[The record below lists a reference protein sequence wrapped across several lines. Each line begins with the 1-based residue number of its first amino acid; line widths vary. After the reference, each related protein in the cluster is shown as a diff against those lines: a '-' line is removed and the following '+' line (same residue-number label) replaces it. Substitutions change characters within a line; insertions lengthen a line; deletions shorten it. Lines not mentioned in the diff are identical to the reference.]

1 MKYGLKSIRGALLTG
16 AASGVLILLAP
27 SALAQSADAA
37 AQADAQA
44 AAQDT
49 ENSDEIIVTGF
60 RSSLANSV
68 NTKRKSNSIVEA
80 VSAEEVGKLPDI
92 SIAEALGRLPGLA
105 TQRLNGRSNVLSI
118 RGLGPDFSTA
128 LLNGREQVTTS
139 DNRGVEFD
147 QYPAE
152 LLSGA
157 VVYKTPYAGLIG
169 QGLAG
174 TVDLQTVRPLSKNE
188 RVIAVSGRYEFN
200 GQGSL
205 NPDSPSGGYR
215 FTGTVIDQFLNDTV
229 GIAAGIAFQSSP
241 TQQEQFNSWGYA
253 GSGTAASPYVIGGQ
267 KPFAGSSDLDRI
279 GGFVTLQYEPNTNFS
294 STLDVYYTD
303 FAEDNVIRGIE
314 FPLAFGGGFG
324 VAAPVITAQ
333 QDGFATNGVFGNV
346 EGVVRNDLNI
356 RRAELFSAG
365 WNGKYSSDNGWGVV
379 IDVSYSRATRRDEL
393 IEAYAGTGYGV
404 GGGAA
409 DTLTFSQAPGGVP
422 QFTSLLDYS
431 NTTGPNAILLTDPL
445 GWGAGAGFSQAGFIN
460 APRTVDSLWHVKGA
474 VDKDVEFGPIKNIE
488 LGLDGGL
495 REKSR
500 DINQSFLTLPGTTT
514 LLINNP
520 DGTTTTR
527 VLTGGPSL
535 PIPQAAILN
544 GQTAGLGFL
553 GFGPQVTLDTRYL
566 LANVYIP
573 VPTQLSSFDVPQS
586 WVVNEN
592 VITGWAKLGIDS
604 SLGGVDITG
613 DLGLQVVY
621 TDQTSDG
628 TAVLAVPGSLIA
640 IPISGGSRYTDF
652 LPTLNLIFDFS
663 ETLKLRF
670 GAARAAARARLDQ
683 LSASQSITRNLTAI
697 SNTDPAISA
706 FGRNGGNPALRPYIS
721 NQVDLSLEKYFGQT
735 GYVSIAAFYKDLN
748 RFVNTGDTFVDDF
761 TAAADAL
768 LTPAERAALGTTL
781 GLSRAPSNNGT
792 GRIRGIEVSLSVPL
806 EQILKPLNGFGFLT
820 SASFTDSRVTNFT
833 SRPPVISTT
842 TTVPGLSK
850 WVVNSTLYFEKAGF
864 EARISH
870 RFRTQFLGELA
881 AISATRTFRTS
892 RPESIIDAQVG
903 YAFTG
908 NFLDGLRVTV
918 QGLNLTD
925 EPFETFENQDN
936 RRLIDSQSFG
946 RTFLVGASYS
956 F

>member
-49 ENSDEIIVTGF
+49 ENSDEIIITGF

-253 GSGTAASPYVIGGQ
+253 GSGTAASPFVIGGQ

-279 GGFVTLQYEPNTNFS
+279 GGFVTLQYEPNSNFS

-333 QDGFATNGVFGNV
+333 QDGFATNGVFNNV
-346 EGVVRNDLNI
+346 RGVVRNDLNI

-393 IEAYAGTGYGV
+393 IEAYAGTGYGFT
-404 GGGAA
+404 GGAA

-431 NTTGPNAILLTDPL
+431 ATTGPNAILLTDPL

-460 APRTVDSLWHVKGA
+460 APRTVDSLWHVKGV
-474 VDKDVEFGPIKNIE
+474 VDKDVEFGAIKNIE

-500 DINQSFLTLPGTTT
+500 DIDQSFLTLPGTTVVT
-514 LLINNP
+514 NS
-520 DGTTTTR
+520 DGTTTT
-527 VLTGGPSL
+527 LIGGSSL
-535 PIPQAAILN
+535 PIPAAAILN

-566 LANVYIP
+566 LANVYVP
-573 VPTQLSSFDVPQS
+573 VSTSLSSFATPQS
-586 WVVNEN
+586 WVVNEQ

-621 TDQTSDG
+621 TDQSSDG
-628 TAVLAVPGSLIA
+628 LAVAATAPGVLSIV
-640 IPISGGSRYTDF
+640 PVTSGSKYTDF

-683 LSASQSITRNLTAI
+683 LSASQNLSVNINALPQ
-697 SNTDPAISA
+697 TDPLGSQGTA
-706 FGRNGGNPALRPYIS
+706 FGRNSGNPALRPYIS

-735 GYVSIAAFYKDLN
+735 GYISIAAFYKDLN
-748 RFVNTGDTFVDDF
+748 RFVNTGDAFVDDF
-761 TAAADAL
+761 SNEATVF
-768 LTPAERAALGTTL
+768 LTPAQQAILGSPL
-781 GLSRAPSNNGT
+781 GLNRSPSNNGN

-820 SASFTDSRVTNFT
+820 SASFTDSRVTTFLAT
-833 SRPPVISTT
+833 DRTATAT

-925 EPFETFENQDN
+925 EPFETFQGGDN
-936 RRLIDSQSFG
+936 RQLIDSQSFG

>member
-1 MKYGLKSIRGALLTG
+1 M
-16 AASGVLILLAP
+16 
-27 SALAQSADAA
+27 
-37 AQADAQA
+37 
-44 AAQDT
+44 
-49 ENSDEIIVTGF
+49 
-60 RSSLANSV
+60 
-68 NTKRKSNSIVEA
+68 
-80 VSAEEVGKLPDI
+80 
-92 SIAEALGRLPGLA
+92 
-105 TQRLNGRSNVLSI
+105 
-118 RGLGPDFSTA
+118 
-128 LLNGREQVTTS
+128 
-139 DNRGVEFD
+139 
-147 QYPAE
+147 
-152 LLSGA
+152 
-157 VVYKTPYAGLIG
+157 
-169 QGLAG
+169 
-174 TVDLQTVRPLSKNE
+174 RPLDKSD

-215 FTGTVIDQFLNDTV
+215 ATGTIIDQFANDTFGV
-229 GIAAGIAFQSSP
+229 AAGIAFQSSP

-253 GSGTAASPYVIGGQ
+253 GSGTAASPFVIGGQ

-279 GGFVTLQYEPNTNFS
+279 GGFVTLQWEPTSNLS
-294 STLDVYYTD
+294 STLDIYYTD

-324 VAAPVITAQ
+324 VPNPTITAQ
-333 QDGFATNGVFGNV
+333 TDGFATNGVFTNV
-346 EGVVRNDLNI
+346 RGVVRNDLNI
-356 RRAELFSAG
+356 RRAELFSGG
-365 WNGKYSSDNGWGVV
+365 WNGKYESDSGWRAVLD
-379 IDVSYSRATRRDEL
+379 ISYSRATRRDEL
-393 IEAYAGTGYGV
+393 IESYSGTGYGFT
-404 GGGAA
+404 GGAA

-422 QFTSLLDYS
+422 RFSSLLDYS
-431 NTTGPNAILLTDPL
+431 ATTGPNAIVLTDPL

-460 APRTVDSLWHVKGA
+460 APRTVDRLWHFKGS
-474 VDKDVEFGPIKNIE
+474 VDKDVELGPLNNIE

-495 REKSR
+495 RRKSR
-500 DINQSFLTLPGTTT
+500 DIDQTFLTLPGTTT
-514 LLINNP
+514 VTETVNGVPVTRTLI
-520 DGTTTTR
+520 
-527 VLTGGPSL
+527 GGSSL

-566 LANVYIP
+566 LANVYVP
-573 VPTQLSSFDVPQS
+573 VSTSLSSFATPQS

-592 VITGWAKLGIDS
+592 VITGWAKLGIDT
-604 SLGGVDITG
+604 SLGGVDVNG

-621 TDQTSDG
+621 TDQSSDG
-628 TAVLAVPGSLIA
+628 LAVDATGTGVFSILPVT
-640 IPISGGSRYTDF
+640 SGLKYTDF

-663 ETLKLRF
+663 DTLKLRF
-670 GAARAAARARLDQ
+670 GAARTAARARLDQ
-683 LSASQSITRNLTAI
+683 LSASQNLSVNFNAI
-697 SNTDPAISA
+697 PQTDPLGSQGTA
-706 FGRNGGNPALRPYIS
+706 FGRNSGNPALRPYIS

-748 RFVNTGDTFVDDF
+748 RFVNTGDAFIEDF
-761 TAAADAL
+761 SDEATVF
-768 LTPAERAALGTTL
+768 LTPAQRASLGTPL
-781 GLSRAPSNNGT
+781 GLNRSPSNNGN

-806 EQILKPLNGFGFLT
+806 EQVLKPLSGFGFLT
-820 SASFTDSRVTNFT
+820 SASFTDSRVTTFLATNR
-833 SRPPVISTT
+833 SSTAT

-870 RFRTQFLGELA
+870 RFRTEFLGELA

-925 EPFETFENQDN
+925 EPFETFQGGDN
-936 RRLIDSQSFG
+936 RQLIDSQSFG